1 MYSSYFSRMY
11 VKSYALTYLE
21 QVHNPVSCWTC
32 GCINLFKF
40 EASEFKISL
49 SSNKLQKRLLK
60 NLNISRSKVTEKEK
74 WKRKKKNL
82 DDLKS
87 KKCDPNKKE
96 KPNFL
101 PTNMFMKDLRLWDE
115 SELRILMMDPS
126 PWDTSHLWFDQVFG
140 FCSHANG
147 GATRKKLIFSFI
159 YNIACYNTKGMCL
172 VSRRGGIVEEKKRQC
187 SNVFTKWRKDSMD
200 PPFLSNS
207 LTASYREK
215 AISIQHER
223 IVYKMFCALLF
234 LQES

>member
-1 MYSSYFSRMY
+1 MVHFKVGSGISLGCNFSRSVVQANRFMTRYAKSDRDLQHSEKVICAEMNKENVFTNMYSSYFSRMY

-60 NLNISRSKVTEKEK
+60 NLNISRSEVTEKEK

-172 VSRRGGIVEEKKRQC
+172 VSDGEK
-187 SNVFTKWRKDSMD
+187 
-200 PPFLSNS
+200 
-207 LTASYREK
+207 
-215 AISIQHER
+215 
-223 IVYKMFCALLF
+223 
-234 LQES
+234 